1 MINIVIKPGEK
12 LPGIKNA
19 FITFE
24 EYNQPLI
31 DKVRKLQDRRYNADT
46 KTWEISLYDLEYFIA
61 SAKEYTIKLT
71 LQNEIGN
78 YIQIPQ
84 DYEFKTNPYEYQRI
98 GVEYGLNHNN
108 FILADEQGLGKSKQ
122 IVDLACVRKLNNEIK
137 QCLIICCVNSIKY
150 NWQKEV
156 ETHSYENAFVLGT
169 RFRKNGK
176 RYNGS
181 VQDRIDDLKTHNEFF
196 LITNMETLRNEEFV
210 KELNKKS
217 NTIQM
222 IALDESHFCRNP
234 QATQSKGLLKLKD
247 FKYKIAMS
255 GTPIVNNPLDAYT
268 ALKWLGLE
276 KAPYSTFKS
285 YYCEYGGFG
294 GTQVTSYRNL
304 GKLRES
310 LSSNMLR
317 RLKGTVL
324 DLPDKVEK
332 IEYVEMSDNQWKIYE
347 EMRDE
352 VLENIDLIVSSPNP
366 LSMLLRLRQA
376 TGDTSILSSTIK
388 ESAKLERLEEIV
400 HELSQNNRK
409 CIVFS
414 NWTQMT
420 TRIKDR
426 LNKYNP
432 AYITGEIDNT
442 SRQGEVE
449 KFQTD
454 DTCKVCIGT
463 IGAMGTGLTLTA
475 ADTVIFVDLPWH
487 RAAYDQ
493 CSDRAHRI
501 GQKNNV
507 TIIKMICVDTIDERI
522 DSIIIR
528 KGATADLLVDGK
540 VSRLTKHDILQ
551 LIN

>member
-1 MINIVIKPGEK
+1 MINIVIKTGEK

-24 EYNQPLI
+24 EYNQQLI

-61 SAKEYTIKLT
+61 AAKEYTIKLT
-71 LQNEIGN
+71 LQNELGD
-78 YIQIPQ
+78 YIQIPKN
-84 DYEFKTNPYEYQRI
+84 YEFKTSPYEYQRV

-122 IVDLACVRKLNNEIK
+122 IVDLACVRKLNKEIK

-156 ETHSYENAFVLGT
+156 EIHSNESAFVLGT

-217 NTIQM
+217 KSIQM

-268 ALKWLGLE
+268 SLKWLGLE
-276 KAPYSTFKS
+276 KAPYSTFKN

-294 GTQVTSYRNL
+294 NHQVTSYRNL
-304 GKLRES
+304 SHLRDS

-317 RLKGTVL
+317 RLKSTVL
-324 DLPDKVEK
+324 DLPEKVEK
-332 IEYVEMSDNQWKIYE
+332 TEYIEMSDNQWKIYE

-352 VLENIDLIVSSPNP
+352 VLENIDLIASSPNP

-388 ESAKLERLEEIV
+388 ESAKLDRLEEIV
-400 HELSQNNRK
+400 EELSQSDRK
-409 CIVFS
+409 CLVFS

-420 TRIKDR
+420 SRIKER
-426 LNKYNP
+426 LRKYNP
-432 AYITGEIDNT
+432 AYITGEIDNVT
-442 SRQGEVE
+442 RQSEVE
-449 KFQTD
+449 KFQTNNS
-454 DTCKVCIGT
+454 CKVCIGSV
-463 IGAMGTGLTLTA
+463 GAMGTGLTLTA

-493 CSDRAHRI
+493 CSDRVHRI

-540 VSRLTKHDILQ
+540 VTKLSRNDILQ
-551 LIN
+551 LIA

>member
-1 MINIVIKPGEK
+1 MINIVIKPGQK
-12 LPGIKNA
+12 LPGIQNA

-24 EYNQPLI
+24 EYNQQLI
-31 DKVRKLQDRRYNADT
+31 DRVRKLQDRRYDADT

-61 SAKEYTIKLT
+61 SAKDFAIKITLTNNTSEYV
-71 LQNEIGN
+71 
-78 YIQIPQ
+78 QIPAS
-84 DYEFKTNPYEYQRI
+84 YTFKTNPYEYQKVGI
-98 GVEYGLNHNN
+98 EYGLNHNN

-156 ETHSYENAFVLGT
+156 ETHSNEIAFVLGT

-176 RYNGS
+176 CYNGS
-181 VQDRIDDLKTHNEFF
+181 VQDRINDLKTHDEFF

-210 KELNKKS
+210 KTLNKK
-217 NTIQM
+217 NDTIQM

-247 FKYKIAMS
+247 FKYKVAMS
-255 GTPIVNNPLDAYT
+255 GTPIVNKPLDAYT
-268 ALKWLGLE
+268 ALKWLGFE
-276 KAPYSTFKS
+276 KAPFSTFKN

-294 GTQVTSYRNL
+294 NNQVLGYRNL
-304 GKLRES
+304 SKLRES

-317 RLKGTVL
+317 RLKNTVL

-332 IEYVEMSDNQWKIYE
+332 VEYIEMSDNQWKIYE

-352 VLENIDLIVSSPNP
+352 VLENIDLIASSPNP

-388 ESAKLERLEEIV
+388 ESAKLDRLEEIV
-400 HELSQNNRK
+400 EELSQSKRK
-409 CIVFS
+409 CLVFS

-420 TRIKDR
+420 SRIKER
-426 LNKYNP
+426 LKRYNP
-432 AYITGEIDNT
+432 AYITGEIDNVT
-442 SRQGEVE
+442 RQCEVE
-449 KFQTD
+449 RFQTD
-454 DTCKVCIGT
+454 STCQVCIGS

-507 TIIKMICVDTIDERI
+507 TIIKMIAIDTIDERI
-522 DSIIIR
+522 DSIVIK

-540 VSRLTKHDILQ
+540 VSKLTKHDILQ
-551 LIN
+551 LIG